1 MNNKKCGS
9 CGLINFST
17 DETCRR
23 CGVALS
29 DDAPALME
37 QPNDTGVKTKRTLVE
52 RLLWITGMTA
62 TILFISYVSML
73 LTSDRLP
80 FEQKQEVE
88 RAIAIIE
95 RGGFDKEAFFLR
107 HIVNYRATDNWWNI
121 EIGHHDAY
129 AATNFPFEVVT
140 LYPEFFA
147 DSVDDTERAAM
158 LLHESHHLFASGE
171 TATLESTWRE
181 KGRIGWTAEKYSQ
194 TKVWD
199 NTKRL
204 TVNLVPSLFQC
215 GAEGRSDCVP

>member
-9 CGLINFST
+9 CELVNFST

-23 CGVALS
+23 CGASLIETESEIHGAQVDGKA
-29 DDAPALME
+29 
-37 QPNDTGVKTKRTLVE
+37 TKRTLKE
-52 RLLWITGMTA
+52 RLLWIAGMTA
-62 TILFISYVSML
+62 TILFISYVSLL

-80 FEQKQEVE
+80 FERKQEVE
-88 RAIAIIE
+88 RAIAIID
-95 RGGFDKEAFFLR
+95 RSGFSKEAFFLR
-107 HIVNYRATDNWWNI
+107 HVVNYRATDNWWNI

-129 AATNFPFEVVT
+129 AATNFPFEIVT
-140 LYPEFFA
+140 LYPEFFT

-158 LLHESHHLFASGE
+158 LLHESHHLFGSGE
-171 TATLESTWRE
+171 AATLESAGRE

-204 TVNLVPSLFQC
+204 TLNFVPTLFQC
-215 GAEGRSDCVP
+215 GAEGRGDCVP